1 MVAAVPHEEDFSPD
15 SEGLH
20 EALRRLIG
28 VRGQPGDP
36 HVDPDSVLDLP
47 RALPEIGVFIDR

>member
-1 MVAAVPHEEDFSPD
+1 VLHEEDSSPD

-20 EALRRLIG
+20 EALRRLIE
-28 VRGQPGDP
+28 VKGQPGDP

-47 RALPEIGVFIDR
+47 RALPETVVFIDR